1 VPSLRSCWTVLSVF
15 LSGISATP
23 SRADLQEY
31 VAAKDPAFTWSLN
44 EKIVS
49 PSSVVYDLHLV
60 SQVWQGIK
68 WEHQLQI
75 YQPAGV
81 GPNKTLFLYN
91 TGGHSKPETIYFGLE
106 LAKRMGAP
114 VAFLYHIPNQ
124 PLLGDRKEDALIAE
138 TFVRFLNTGDEKWPL
153 LFPMV
158 KSVVKAMDTVQAFSK
173 EEWKQRV
180 ERFVICGASKRGW
193 TTWLTAVADPRVF
206 AIAPMVIDTLNMKV
220 QSKHQKEAF
229 GAYSDEIDDYTSRG
243 LVPIPE
249 TPLATRLWKMVDPY
263 TYRDRL
269 TLPKLLV
276 LGSNDPYWSS
286 DALNLYW
293 DGLKGPKWICYV
305 PNAGHDLKEHHEN
318 GSEDRERAIA
328 ALAAYGRAQIT
339 GTTMPRLQWTHSDA
353 DDKAVLQ
360 VEAEPAPSSARLWV
374 ADAPT
379 QDFRKS
385 PWKAQS
391 VALDHAKFQ
400 GEVAVPTQGCRAFY
414 GELDY
419 DRAGLK
425 YHLSTQLRII
435 GKPTR
440 ASD

>member
-1 VPSLRSCWTVLSVF
+1 LYPRIVSLIAAGLLASTC
-15 LSGISATP
+15 
-23 SRADLQEY
+23 RADLHEY
-31 VAAKDPAFTWSLN
+31 VAAKDPAFAWSLK
-44 EKIVS
+44 EKIAS
-49 PSSVVYDLHLV
+49 PTGVIYDLHLV

-75 YQPAGV
+75 YEPSGV
-81 GPNKTLFLYN
+81 APNATMFLYN
-91 TGGHSKPETIYFGLE
+91 TGGQAKPETIHFGMD

-138 TFVRFLNTGDEKWPL
+138 TFVRFLNTRDENWPL

-173 EEWKQRV
+173 KAWDKPV
-180 ERFVICGASKRGW
+180 EHFIICGASKRGW
-193 TTWLTAVADPRVF
+193 TTWLTGVADPRVT
-206 AIAPMVIDTLNMKV
+206 AIAPMVIDTLNMRV
-220 QSKHQKEAF
+220 QSKHQKEVF

-243 LVPIPE
+243 LVPIPD
-249 TPLATRLWKMVDPY
+249 TPLANRLWKMVDPY

-269 TLPKLLV
+269 LMPKLLV

-293 DGLKGPKWICYV
+293 DGLTGLKWVCYV

-318 GSEDRERAIA
+318 GSEDRERAIG
-328 ALAAYGRAQIT
+328 ALAAYGRSRIS
-339 GTTMPRLQWTHSDA
+339 GKEMPRLTWKHSD
-353 DDKAVLQ
+353 DGTKALLTID
-360 VEAEPAPSSARLWV
+360 AEPAPSGARLWV
-374 ADAPT
+374 ANAPT

-385 PWKAQS
+385 AWTAQS
-391 VALDHAKFQ
+391 VSINQRKVR
-400 GEVAVPTQGCRAFY
+400 GEVSLPTEGCRAFY

-419 DRAGLK
+419 DLDGLR
-425 YHLSTQLRII
+425 YHLSTQLRIL
-435 GKPTR
+435 GKSART
-440 ASD
+440 SN